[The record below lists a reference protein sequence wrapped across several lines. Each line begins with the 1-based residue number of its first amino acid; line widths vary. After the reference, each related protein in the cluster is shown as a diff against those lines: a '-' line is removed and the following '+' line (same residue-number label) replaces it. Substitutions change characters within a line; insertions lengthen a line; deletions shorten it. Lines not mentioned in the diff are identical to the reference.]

1 MSIYR
6 KLQNFQ
12 DTAPA
17 VHKNCT
23 ANISGR
29 QYRYADLNSVLDSL
43 KPALKLVKLV
53 LIQTLDGQTLVTKL
67 VDSESSEFI
76 ESRFPMEFHG
86 LSWHGIGSALSY
98 ARRYSI
104 LSLLGLAPD
113 DDDDAIATLAERP
126 SQTTQEIGDCMHC
139 GEPMTIGPKTGKPY
153 CKPCFLAKRNGYAV
167 MS

>member
-6 KLQNFQ
+6 KLQSFQ
-12 DTAPA
+12 DAAPT

-23 ANISGR
+23 ANMNGR
-29 QYRYADLNSVLDSL
+29 QYRYADLNSVLDAI
-43 KPALKLVKLV
+43 KPALKVAKLV
-53 LIQTLDGQTLVTKL
+53 MIQTIDDQTLVTKL
-67 VDSESSEFI
+67 VDSESNESI
-76 ESRFPMEFHG
+76 ESRFPLEFHG

-113 DDDDAIATLAERP
+113 DDDDAISTLPDRS
-126 SQTTQEIGDCMHC
+126 SQAIQTIGDCIHC
-139 GEPMTIGPKTGKPY
+139 GEPMSIGPKTGKPY
-153 CKPCFLAKRNGYAV
+153 CKPCFLAKRNGYAA